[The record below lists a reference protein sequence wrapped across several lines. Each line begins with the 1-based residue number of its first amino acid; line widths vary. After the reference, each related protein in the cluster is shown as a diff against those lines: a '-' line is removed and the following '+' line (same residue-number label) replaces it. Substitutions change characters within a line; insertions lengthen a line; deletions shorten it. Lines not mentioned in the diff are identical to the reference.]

1 MYKKILLMILCFL
14 VAMSCSSPSNPDNTN
29 NGDIVNGGDSGN
41 GGGSGNTGDGGST
54 GDGGNTDI
62 PWTEIAPPLPVL
74 DEEAIKYGIDISQED
89 SVIKEQIKTKLKEY
103 KNTHGI
109 YKVIFIGTPKEDYYV
124 SASLAKLTLEAA
136 KEIWIQNAI
145 IDVSNVYFN
154 ERKIKTR
161 MFRGVNIGYFELS
174 FILPENIIRVI
185 EGNAFS
191 FLNNY
196 LKEIRIPDSV
206 IGINAAAFQL
216 SEVLEKITFTENS
229 QLEYIGEL
237 AFSYSKIKEIVIP
250 ASVKSIGSSPF
261 GKSLTTVT
269 YLGTSP
275 NAIQHGGDV
284 FPATAKTLILPNVE
298 NPKPEEWQNFLGG
311 NFTEVKQK

>member
-1 MYKKILLMILCFL
+1 
-14 VAMSCSSPSNPDNTN
+14 
-29 NGDIVNGGDSGN
+29 
-41 GGGSGNTGDGGST
+41 
-54 GDGGNTDI
+54 
-62 PWTEIAPPLPVL
+62 
-74 DEEAIKYGIDISQED
+74 
-89 SVIKEQIKTKLKEY
+89 
-103 KNTHGI
+103 
-109 YKVIFIGTPKEDYYV
+109 
-124 SASLAKLTLEAA
+124 
-136 KEIWIQNAI
+136 
-145 IDVSNVYFN
+145 
-154 ERKIKTR
+154 

-269 YLGTSP
+269 YLGTKP
-275 NAIQHGGDV
+275 DAIQHGGDV
-284 FPATAKTLILPNVE
+284 FPATAKTLGAVLDN
-298 NPKPEEWQNFLGG
+298 
-311 NFTEVKQK
+311 